1 MIRNRLRN
9 ICVYCGSNAGGRE
22 DYADSAKKLAAELV
36 ARDLGL
42 IYGGSSTGIMGVLAD
57 AVLEAG
63 GQVRGIMPR
72 ALVHKEIAHGGLTEL
87 RVTGTMHERK
97 AMMAEMSD
105 GFIALPGGFGTL
117 EEIVEILT
125 WGQLQLHEKPCGLL
139 NVAGYY
145 DHLLRF
151 VAHAEEEGFLDPQHK
166 EMLLV
171 ANDPSELLDK
181 FESYRAPKV
190 QKWS

>member
-22 DYADSAKKLAAELV
+22 DYADSARKLAAELV

>member
-139 NVAGYY
+139 NVADYY

-151 VAHAEEEGFLDPQHK
+151 VAHAQEEGFLDPQHK

>member
-139 NVAGYY
+139 NVADYY

>member
-22 DYADSAKKLAAELV
+22 DYADSARKLAAELV

-139 NVAGYY
+139 NVADYY

>member
-125 WGQLQLHEKPCGLL
+125 WAQLQLHEKPCGLL
-139 NVAGYY
+139 NAADYY

-151 VAHAEEEGFLDPQHK
+151 VAHAEEEGFVDPQHS

-171 ANDPSELLDK
+171 ASDPSELLDK

>member
-139 NVAGYY
+139 NVADYY

-151 VAHAEEEGFLDPQHK
+151 VAHAQEEGFLDPQHK

-190 QKWS
+190 KKWS